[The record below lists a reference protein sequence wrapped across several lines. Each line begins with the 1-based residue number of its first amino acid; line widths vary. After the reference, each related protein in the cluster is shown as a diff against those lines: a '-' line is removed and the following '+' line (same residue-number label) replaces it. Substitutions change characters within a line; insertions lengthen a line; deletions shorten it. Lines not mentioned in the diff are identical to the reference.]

1 MEMRSNP
8 CLAAGV
14 AGTSARR
21 LQPARLAGR
30 RAVWSATG
38 LADDACA
45 ARAAVEDIGVRRRA
59 AAVLVGYGHENQNGS
74 MSLARSAEP
83 PEPDPISRDEALM
96 EAVAAGDQAAFAILA
111 RAESPRLLRFARS
124 LVATAEAEEVVQ
136 EALLRLWQ
144 QAATWQPHGRVSTW
158 LHQVAYRL
166 CVDRLRRRRPSVG
179 IEEVQDDLEDPAPA
193 PDQRLVR
200 VAEAGAVR
208 AAIAALPER
217 QRVAILLCHFQ
228 ELSQAEASAVM
239 EIGEE
244 AYESLLARGRRRL
257 RLLLADN
264 SEGGETS

>member
-1 MEMRSNP
+1 M
-8 CLAAGV
+8 
-14 AGTSARR
+14 
-21 LQPARLAGR
+21 
-30 RAVWSATG
+30 
-38 LADDACA
+38 
-45 ARAAVEDIGVRRRA
+45 
-59 AAVLVGYGHENQNGS
+59 
-74 MSLARSAEP
+74 ARSAEP
-83 PEPDPISRDEALM
+83 PEPDPISRDQALM
-96 EAVAAGDQAAFAILA
+96 ETVAAGDQTAFAILA

-124 LVATAEAEEVVQ
+124 LVAAAEAEEVVQ

-144 QAATWQPHGRVSTW
+144 QAETWQPNGRVSTW

-166 CVDRLRRRRPSVG
+166 CIDRLRRRRPSVG

-228 ELSQAEASAVM
+228 ELSQVEASAVM

-257 RLLLADN
+257 RLMLADN
-264 SEGGETS
+264 SGGGERS

>member
-1 MEMRSNP
+1 M
-8 CLAAGV
+8 
-14 AGTSARR
+14 AR
-21 LQPARLAGR
+21 ADLAGR
-30 RAVWSATG
+30 RASFSG
-38 LADDACA
+38 LPPANKTKSC
-45 ARAAVEDIGVRRRA
+45 RAAVKDTGLGGRG
-59 AAVLVGYGHENQNGS
+59 AAVLVRHGRIQNQNGS

-83 PEPDPISRDEALM
+83 PEQDPVSRDQVLM
-96 EAVAAGDQAAFAILA
+96 ETVAAGDQTAFAILA

-124 LVATAEAEEVVQ
+124 LIAPAEAEEVVQ

-144 QAATWQPHGRVSTW
+144 QAETWQPQGRVSTW

-166 CVDRLRRRRPSVG
+166 CIDRLRRRRPSVG

-193 PDQRLVR
+193 PDQRLLR
-200 VAEAGAVR
+200 VAEADAVR

-228 ELSQAEASAVM
+228 ELTQVEASRVM

-257 RLLLADN
+257 RLLLAEN
-264 SEGGETS
+264 SDLGGTP